1 MNPWGGRR
9 RVGAAN
15 PRRRTRLMRVGQG
28 WLTKQLRRFAA
39 DRDGAAALEFALVL
53 PPLCLILLG
62 MFEVSMVMFTQA
74 SMEGAMREAARY
86 GITGINSTDPA
97 AREGQILAIV
107 DQYTLN
113 LVDMSKATISYQ
125 VYGSFNSIDKPEP
138 FGDTNG
144 NGKYDVGEP
153 YTDVNGV
160 TDEMLM
166 DGSRVVPGTTS
177 LPNPDP
183 LPTTSGL
190 SPSDAAQAAEVLIN
204 LNVGA
209 DANKG
214 EFGAGVNTNLETD
227 TITDSIVF
235 RFTPAPD
242 EAGSTGPFKP
252 CS

>member
-1 MNPWGGRR
+1 VNGGTAPDWTFSTTPTSST
-9 RVGAAN
+9 VLLNNVASA
-15 PRRRTRLMRVGQG
+15 VQG
-28 WLTKQLRRFAA
+28 STTLPVFQYFA
-39 DRDGAAALEFALVL
+39 
-53 PPLCLILLG
+53 
-62 MFEVSMVMFTQA
+62 
-74 SMEGAMREAARY
+74 Y
-86 GITGINSTDPA
+86 
-97 AREGQILAIV
+97 
-107 DQYTLN
+107 
-113 LVDMSKATISYQ
+113 
-125 VYGSFNSIDKPEP
+125 
-138 FGDTNG
+138 
-144 NGKYDVGEP
+144 EP

-183 LPTTSGL
+183 LSTTSGL

-204 LNVGA
+204 LNVGP
-209 DANKG
+209 DINKG
-214 EFGAGVNTNLETD
+214 EVGGGLNANLETD